1 MRNGDCWRVAAVN
14 PATSRIAAER
24 LTDHARAVFDGDYV
38 REYVAHG
45 YATTVHSA
53 HGITADATHAVLS
66 ENTTRSLLYVAMTRD
81 RDVNTAYLY
90 ERATEQEYGLTQ
102 HEGPLVLRRGTSH
115 DAAQL
120 IATIIA
126 TRDDIPVTAH
136 DIATLTPEAALP
148 EQVRRLIECREAA
161 IRRQLK
167 TYQRWR
173 ADTRS
178 LARSMDRAHGRHTS
192 RSRDQTLGDGVEMS

>member
-1 MRNGDCWRVAAVN
+1 VARVGAELTCR
-14 PATSRIAAER
+14 PAHTHRQ
-24 LTDHARAVFDGDYV
+24 HARVGRNAQ
-38 REYVAHG
+38 
-45 YATTVHSA
+45 
-53 HGITADATHAVLS
+53 GITADATHAVLS
-66 ENTTRSLLYVAMTRD
+66 ENTTRSLLYVAMTRS

-90 ERATEQEYGLTQ
+90 ERATEQEYGLQ

-148 EQVRRLIECREAA
+148 EQVRRLIQRREAA
-161 IRRQLK
+161 IRRRLK
-167 TYQRWR
+167 TYRRWR
-173 ADTRS
+173 ADPAVSPAPWIEPTAATPAGAEIRPS
-178 LARSMDRAHGRHTS
+178 ATGS
-192 RSRDQTLGDGVEMS
+192 RCRKAA